1 MRFFPLPIRL
11 IGFTWRWTHRLA
23 RISLTSFLLFL
34 AVDLLFPIHLPQ
46 DYSTLVYAADGS
58 LLHAFLS
65 PDDKW
70 RMEFELDEITPQI
83 KQAFI
88 AKEDRYFYQHPG
100 VNPFAAL
107 RASFQNLFSGKR
119 ISGASTITMQA
130 VRLIEPRPR
139 TFLNKLVETVRAMQ
153 LEWHYG
159 KEEILRLYLN
169 RVPCGGN
176 IEGIK
181 AASHFYFGKPPVR
194 LSLSEVTTLTIIP
207 NRPNS
212 LKPGKDPAALLQA
225 RNEWLQRF
233 LSQDAFNP
241 TEIADALAEP
251 LQINRVN
258 KPDLAPHLS
267 HRLHSAYPHQTQL
280 HTTLDPAMQLAV
292 ENLTGAHVN
301 QLKAE
306 GVTNAAVLVIHNPTR
321 KVMAY
326 VGSNDFSD
334 STHHGQVDG
343 LRAVRSPGSALKPLL
358 YSLAT
363 DRGIITPKKVLYD
376 IPANFSGYEPE
387 NYDGG
392 FRGPVTAEK
401 ALSWSLN
408 IPAVRLLNDLSVG
421 ELAGTLSKM
430 GFHSIQKQTR
440 KLGLS
445 LALGGCGVT
454 PEEMGGL
461 YAMFASYGAY
471 APLRFL
477 ESDPIS
483 DPSPVLSPQSAW
495 LLAEMLT
502 QTNRPDLPMS
512 WKSSE
517 DVPQIAWKTGT
528 SYGRR
533 DAWSI
538 GYNPR
543 YTVVVWVGRFSGEPV
558 PSISGAETATP
569 LLFRI
574 FREIDRQSLKEWY
587 RQPPGMKTEW
597 VCAATGLPPGPLCE
611 QLSLDIQLI
620 HQRKPAPCNHRVMV
634 RISPDSSQSYCMS
647 CSPLTGYAELP
658 FENAIPELTAWYR
671 STASPIAAIPPHNP
685 HCERVFHGAGPKITS
700 PVAGMDYWVSPSDS
714 LKLALQAQVE
724 SDVRQVLW
732 YLDDRLLGPAPAGGV
747 FFCLPESGLH
757 KITCTDDKGRKADQM
772 VWVHTI

>member
-1 MRFFPLPIRL
+1 MRTFPFHIRL
-11 IGFTWRWTHRLA
+11 IGHLWRQTRRTARL
-23 RISLTSFLLFL
+23 SLAAFLLFL
-34 AVDLLFPIHLPQ
+34 LVDFLFPIRLPQ

-65 PDDKW
+65 PDEKW

-88 AKEDRYFYQHPG
+88 AKEDRFFYQHPG
-100 VNPFAAL
+100 VNPFAAF
-107 RASFQNLFSGKR
+107 RASLQNLLSGR
-119 ISGASTITMQA
+119 RESGASTITMQA

-139 TFLNKLVETVRAMQ
+139 TFVNKLIESVRAFQ

-194 LSLSEVTTLTIIP
+194 LSLAEVTTLTIIP
-207 NRPNS
+207 NRPSS
-212 LKPGKDPAALLQA
+212 LNPGKDPTALLGA
-225 RNEWLQRF
+225 RNTWLRRF
-233 LSQDAFNP
+233 QQQDAFHP
-241 TEIADALAEP
+241 SEIEDALKEP
-251 LQINRVN
+251 LQISRKA
-258 KPDLAPHLS
+258 KPNAAPHLS
-267 HRLHSAYPHQTQL
+267 LRLHRSHPGQTQL
-280 HTTLDPAMQLAV
+280 HTNLEPAMQLAV
-292 ENLTGAHVN
+292 ENLAAAHVN
-301 QLKAE
+301 HLKSE
-306 GVTNAAVLVIHNPTR
+306 GVTNAAAIVIHNPTR
-321 KVMAY
+321 KVVAY
-326 VGSNDFSD
+326 MGSNDFAD

-343 LRAVRSPGSALKPLL
+343 LQALRSPGSALKPMV
-358 YSLAT
+358 YALAT
-363 DRGIITPKKVLYD
+363 DQGLITPKRVLYD
-376 IPANFSGYEPE
+376 IPANFAGYQPE

-392 FRGPVTAEK
+392 LRGPVSAEK

-408 IPAVRLLNDLSVG
+408 IPAVRLLKDLTVDRMA
-421 ELAGTLSKM
+421 ETLSRT
-430 GFHSIQKQTR
+430 GFASIEKQTPQ
-440 KLGLS
+440 LGLS

-471 APLRFL
+471 APLRYL
-477 ESDPIS
+477 EDDPVRE
-483 DPSPVLSPQSAW
+483 PVPILSPQSAW
-495 LLAEMLT
+495 ILAEMLT

-543 YTVVVWVGRFSGEPV
+543 FTVVVWVGRFSGEPV

-569 LLFRI
+569 LLFKI
-574 FREIDRQSLKEWY
+574 FREIDRQSRKEWY
-587 RQPPGMKTEW
+587 LQPPGIETHW
-597 VCAATGLPPGPLCE
+597 VCAATGLPPGELCN
-611 QLSLDIQLI
+611 QLSLDL
-620 HQRKPAPCNHRVMV
+620 HLSNQRKPATCDHRVLV
-634 RISPDSSQSYCMS
+634 RISPDTSESYCMS
-647 CSPLTGYAELP
+647 CSPDFGFAEIP
-658 FENAIPELTAWYR
+658 FINASPELTAWYR
-671 STASPIAAIPPHNP
+671 STASPIATIPPHNP
-685 HCERVFHGAGPKITS
+685 HCERVFHGSGPRITS
-700 PVAGMDYWVSPSDS
+700 PVAGMEYWVSPSDS

-732 YLDDRLLGPAPAGGV
+732 YLDDRLLGATPAGGV
-747 FFCLPESGLH
+747 MFCLPESGFH
-757 KITCTDDKGRKADQM
+757 KVTCTDDKGRKADRM
-772 VWVHTI
+772 VWVNAI